1 MQILFS
7 ASEFFLAVWVLRN
20 TLFWLN
26 LWQIKEYRL
35 DRLLVHLQETV
46 AGRKIL
52 FSSVVNLLKNF
63 AFLFYLI
70 LIIKPAFLN
79 IEPSIITR
87 YDIFVSILLLYS
99 FGQTLIEIA
108 TRTIKRPI
116 LTLKIILIF
125 LLTISTL
132 FFLFFFLTNSTNQF
146 FSLLSVDKSLP
157 FMVSLFVGLLALP
170 SWIVK
175 KQAIEKA
182 TQKITNSKKLIR
194 IGITGSYGKGST
206 KEYLAA
212 ILSQK
217 FKVLK
222 TFETVNTPIG
232 IAKTINSELTND
244 TQVFV
249 AEMGAYKKGE
259 IRQLCD
265 IVQPKIGIL
274 TSVIEQHASL
284 FGGLAKTKSAK
295 YELVESLP
303 KDGLALFNANN
314 VNTLELYKKT
324 KVRKVLYFADYDSK
338 EKANDADIIA
348 ENIKMEKFDISFNV
362 RTTGKKKITFPV
374 KVNLLGG
381 YNAENILPAIFLG
394 LELGMDKN
402 EIQKG
407 LSEIVPIKKTMQ
419 PFLSTN
425 KTVIVDDTFNS
436 NPQAVLAAL
445 SYMKIYQ
452 GKKVLVLSPII
463 ELGKNAR
470 QIHYDLAK
478 EIGKVCDILFLTNLN
493 FYKEMKKGIGAT
505 CKIIIDP
512 PHKICSYIEKLSE
525 DDIVLLEGKEAGK
538 ILNFINYEKAN

>member
-1 MQILFS
+1 MQILLI
-7 ASEFFLAVWVLRN
+7 ASEFFLFIWVLRN
-20 TLFWLN
+20 TLFWLS

-46 AGRKIL
+46 AGRNIL
-52 FSSVVNLLKNF
+52 LSSVSLLKNF
-63 AFLFYLI
+63 AFLFYIVLI
-70 LIIKPAFLN
+70 VKPTFIN

-87 YDIFVSILLLYS
+87 YNIFIGILLLYS
-99 FGQTLIEIA
+99 FGEVLVEIA

-125 LLTISTL
+125 LLTIAAS
-132 FFLFFFLTNSTNQF
+132 FFLYFFLSSSTNQF

-157 FMVSLFVGLLALP
+157 FIVSLFVGLLALP

-175 KQAIEKA
+175 REVIKKA
-182 TQKITNSKKLIR
+182 TQKITNLKKLIR

-232 IAKTINSELTND
+232 IAKTINSGLTND

-295 YELVESLP
+295 YELIESLP

-314 VNTLELYKKT
+314 VNTLELYKKAKT
-324 KVRKVLYFADYDSK
+324 RKILYFADYGNQ
-338 EKANDADIIA
+338 EKINADIVA
-348 ENIKMEKFDISFNV
+348 NNIKMGKFDIGFDVSVN
-362 RTTGKKKITFPV
+362 GKKKINFSV

-445 SYMKIYQ
+445 SYMKIYK
-452 GKKVLVLSPII
+452 GKKILVLSPII

-470 QIHYDLAK
+470 QIHYGLAK
-478 EIGKVCDILFLTNLN
+478 EIGKICDILFLTNMN
-493 FYKEMKKGIGAT
+493 FYEEMKKGIGQT
-505 CKIIIDP
+505 CKVFIQT
-512 PHKICSYIEKLSE
+512 PHEISSYVEKLGE
-525 DDIVLLEGKEAGK
+525 NDIVLLEGKEAGK
-538 ILNFINYEKAN
+538 ILNFISYEKTN

>member
-1 MQILFS
+1 MQILFI

-35 DRLLVHLQETV
+35 DRLWVHLQETV

-63 AFLFYLI
+63 AFLFYVVLI
-70 LIIKPAFLN
+70 VKPTFLN
-79 IEPSIITR
+79 IESSIIAR
-87 YDIFVSILLLYS
+87 YNIFVGILLLYS
-99 FGQTLIEIA
+99 FSEVLVEIS
-108 TRTIKRPI
+108 TRAIKRPI

-125 LLTISTL
+125 LLTIVAS
-132 FFLFFFLTNSTNQF
+132 FFLFSFLSSSTNKF
-146 FSLLSVDKSLP
+146 FSLLFVDKFLP
-157 FMVSLFVGLLALP
+157 FIVALFIGLFAFP

-175 KQAIEKA
+175 KQAISKA
-182 TQKITNSKKLIR
+182 TQKIQNAKQLIR

-217 FKVLK
+217 FQVLK
-222 TFETVNTPIG
+222 TFETINTAIG
-232 IAKTINSELTND
+232 IAKTINSRLTPN
-244 TQVFV
+244 TQVFA

-259 IRQLCD
+259 IKELCE
-265 IVQPKIGIL
+265 IVKPRIGIL

-295 YELVESLP
+295 YELIESLP
-303 KDGLALFNANN
+303 QDGLALFNGNN
-314 VNTLELYKKT
+314 ANTLELYKKA
-324 KVRKVLYFADYDSK
+324 KVRKILYFADYGSK
-338 EKANDADIIA
+338 EKIDADIIA
-348 ENIKMEKFDISFNV
+348 ENIKMGKFDINFDV
-362 RTTGKKKITFPV
+362 RTTGKRKINLPV

-407 LSEIVPIKKTMQ
+407 LSEISPIKKTMQ
-419 PFLSTN
+419 PFLSTDQ
-425 KTVIVDDTFNS
+425 TVIVDDTFNS

-445 SYMKIYQ
+445 SYLKIYK

-478 EIGKVCDILFLTNLN
+478 EIGKACDVLFLTNMN
-493 FYKEMKKGIGAT
+493 FYEEIKKGIGENCRVLIQTPQEISA
-505 CKIIIDP
+505 
-512 PHKICSYIEKLSE
+512 YIARLGEN
-525 DDIVLLEGKEAGK
+525 DIVILEGKEAGK
-538 ILNFINYEKAN
+538 ILNFIAYEKAN

>member
-1 MQILFS
+1 MQILFI
-7 ASEFFLAVWVLRN
+7 ASEIFLIVWVLRN
-20 TLFWLN
+20 TLFWIS
-26 LWQIKEYRL
+26 LWQEKEYRL

-46 AGRKIL
+46 AGRNIL
-52 FSSVVNLLKNF
+52 FSSVSLLKNF
-63 AFLFYLI
+63 AFLFYLV
-70 LIIKPAFLN
+70 LIVKPTFLN
-79 IEPSIITR
+79 IEPSIIAR
-87 YDIFVSILLLYS
+87 YNIFVGILLLYS
-99 FGQTLIEIA
+99 FGQALVEIA
-108 TRTIKRPI
+108 PKTIKRPVW
-116 LTLKIILIF
+116 TLKIILIF
-125 LLTISTL
+125 LLTILTSC
-132 FFLFFFLTNSTNQF
+132 FLFFFLSSSTDKF
-146 FSLLSVDKSLP
+146 FSLLSVDKFLP
-157 FMVSLFVGLLALP
+157 SIVALFVGLFALP
-170 SWIVK
+170 SWIAK
-175 KQAIEKA
+175 KQAIKKA
-182 TQKITNSKKLIR
+182 TQKIQNSKKLIR

-222 TFETVNTPIG
+222 TYETINTAIG
-232 IAKTINSELTND
+232 IAKTINSGLTDD

-259 IRQLCD
+259 IKELCE
-265 IVQPKIGIL
+265 IVRPKIGIL

-295 YELVESLP
+295 YELIESLP
-303 KDGLALFNANN
+303 QDGLALFNANN
-314 VNTLELYKKT
+314 VNTFELYKKA
-324 KVRKVLYFADYDSK
+324 KVRKILYFAYYGNK
-338 EKANDADIIA
+338 EKINADIVA
-348 ENIKMEKFDISFNV
+348 SNIKMGKFDISFDVNV
-362 RTTGKKKITFPV
+362 KGKRKTNFPV

-407 LSEIVPIKKTMQ
+407 LSEIRPIKKTMQ
-419 PFLSTN
+419 PFLSTG

-445 SYMKIYQ
+445 SYMKIYK

-478 EIGKVCDILFLTNLN
+478 EIGKTCDILFLTNMN
-493 FYKEMKKGIGAT
+493 FYEDMKKGIGEN
-505 CKIIIDP
+505 CKLLIQTPQEI
-512 PHKICSYIEKLSE
+512 SVYITKLGE

-538 ILNFINYEKAN
+538 ILNFIAYEKTN